1 MAGPVSDTY
10 KLQYSMKVE
19 LAVQQRKSRF
29 ENLFTYAPDLSGR
42 QKMILDL
49 VEPTTAIVNGIR
61 GGDTPNIDANH
72 EPVWVQP
79 IQIEWGKLIEK
90 EDYIK
95 ALTDYE
101 SPYVQGGAAAIV
113 RGRDLV
119 FATAVLGNRII
130 GLDGTTVSAWGNTF
144 VGQDGATH
152 NRYVPNTVGSADGV
166 TATGLNVRK
175 LNRGKRIFKQQY
187 VETDYEQFACV
198 TNAQGDEELF
208 NDIITINTDYKKMA
222 VLDEQEHTV
231 HRVAMVDIVT
241 YEAFPTVPAVTGDA
255 GGGGDYLAA
264 MWCKSGM
271 YYGDFDPL
279 TTSVEPNPGKKYRLH
294 PYMENWFG
302 ASRSED
308 AKIVQIGNAQT
319 PAGING

>member
-1 MAGPVSDTY
+1 MAGPVSDTF
-10 KLQYSMKVE
+10 KLQYSRLVL

-29 ENLFTYAPDLSGR
+29 EEHFSYAPDLQGR

-79 IQIEWGKLIEK
+79 TQIEWGKLIEK

-119 FATAVLGNRII
+119 FATALLGNRII
-130 GLDGTTVSAWGNTF
+130 GLDGTTSQAYSTTF
-144 VGQDGATH
+144 VNQAGGTS
-152 NRYVPNTVGSADGV
+152 NRYVPNTVGSADG
-166 TATGLNVRK
+166 ATSTGMNVRK
-175 LNRGKRIFKQQY
+175 LNRAKRIMKQQY
-187 VETDYEQFACV
+187 VETDYEEFTCV
-198 TNAQGDEELF
+198 LNAQGDEELF
-208 NDIITINTDYKKMA
+208 NDIITINTDYRKMA
-222 VLDEQEHTV
+222 VLDEQAKEV
-231 HRVAMVDIVT
+231 HRVAAVDIVT
-241 YEAFPTVPAVTGDA
+241 YEAVPTVPAVPNDTGS
-255 GGGGDYLAA
+255 DYIGV

-271 YYGDFDPL
+271 HYGDFDPL
-279 TTSVEPNPGKKYRLH
+279 QSFADPSPGKKFRIQT
-294 PYMENWFG
+294 YMENWFG
-302 ASRSED
+302 ATRSED
-308 AKIVQIGNAQT
+308 AKVVQIGNNQT